1 MLNFCWC
8 TLKKVF
14 SKGEKFSFLELKWIL
29 LVLGKE
35 TLKSWAFILGDL
47 AGFPNG
53 VGPSGSFFM
62 HHLILVNVTPFLMI
76 FSISSDNNCQF
87 LRLSC
92 FIIYISAFL
101 HNFLILQCIFW
112 KSTIYCHTML
122 YYHTTYDLFP
132 VMQTY
137 GQFID

>member
-1 MLNFCWC
+1 M
-8 TLKKVF
+8 
-14 SKGEKFSFLELKWIL
+14 
-29 LVLGKE
+29 LVLGKK

-47 AGFPNG
+47 AGFSNG

-87 LRLSC
+87 LRLNC

-101 HNFLILQCIFW
+101 HNFLFLQCIFW
-112 KSTIYCHTML
+112 KSTIYCHTIYCHTAPL
-122 YYHTTYDLFP
+122 HTTYDLFP
-132 VMQTY
+132 VTKDL
-137 GQFID
+137 FNADLWTIHSLIIDRM